1 MDKGLTFDLGL
12 SRTLKN
18 DYGMNTAVQ
27 GPNQYGSYTDHLR
40 CCHLFGSSRI
50 YTAVV
55 IQHLYGAQS
64 PSPQYKHGCIWQCRT
79 VPDRSETIR
88 GLLECVSVDGLP
100 KTIHSVTTRRPLRN
114 RSIFMNDLEESF
126 ETPINSRCIYFR
138 NMTCFFSEKGFMSH
152 FLKSIASSTAI

>member
-1 MDKGLTFDLGL
+1 MLPSFRIFTDLHGSCECNPPLRIFLVNREPTRIHTATTRFTLRIIPDK
-12 SRTLKN
+12 
-18 DYGMNTAVQ
+18 
-27 GPNQYGSYTDHLR
+27 
-40 CCHLFGSSRI
+40 
-50 YTAVV
+50 

-100 KTIHSVTTRRPLRN
+100 KTIPSVTTRRPLRN

-126 ETPINSRCIYFR
+126 ETPINSP
-138 NMTCFFSEKGFMSH
+138 
-152 FLKSIASSTAI
+152 